1 MSMDMSWNILAV
13 NRDGSAQMQFKVTN
27 AKMSMDGP
35 TGLVE
40 VDSKQKNDPDDA
52 IGKVFSKVIKA
63 TATMEMTGTMQT
75 TGEMKDIKVSEET
88 LKAMKNLP
96 GADKLGD
103 MLSPDSFKS
112 MVSNLVFPTDAV
124 AKGKT
129 WTNKNETKT
138 PIGKTITE
146 NTYTYEGAVQK
157 ESTTLE
163 KISIKPNM
171 KIEPNPKSEIKVEIK
186 EAKGSGQILF
196 DNKTGRMIE
205 STTNSIMQMQL
216 AAQGLNFGQTIDQ
229 TVTIKLKK

>member
-1 MSMDMSWNILAV
+1 
-13 NRDGSAQMQFKVTN
+13 
-27 AKMSMDGP
+27 
-35 TGLVE
+35 
-40 VDSKQKNDPDDA
+40 
-52 IGKVFSKVIKA
+52 
-63 TATMEMTGTMQT
+63 
-75 TGEMKDIKVSEET
+75 
-88 LKAMKNLP
+88 
-96 GADKLGD
+96 
-103 MLSPDSFKS
+103 
-112 MVSNLVFPTDAV
+112 
-124 AKGKT
+124 
-129 WTNKNETKT
+129 
-138 PIGKTITE
+138 
-146 NTYTYEGAVQK
+146 VQK